1 MGTSFSIPFDT
12 DQRPLLTA
20 WRRRSMMEQE
30 ADVKKFLLMG
40 TLAVLLIGCS
50 MSPPSVQP
58 ESAPAP
64 ADTSGG
70 SSSEQD
76 QRLAFFCTSLD
87 NSPDVQ
93 LSSLEEV
100 WAANNYLRMESC
112 EVTYVGPQPF
122 RPTAE
127 EAAAMEIANSG
138 GADASAGLDAYLTA
152 VELCTR
158 VSDEAG
164 QGGFAERPKEI
175 VRAAA
180 RICPDG
186 PQGKIIQAW
195 ADGTRV
201 GDGRHVVGDSMEP
214 GKYRLE
220 KKRVSAEGEC
230 AWTVAGADGSV
241 IDQKGSSWEQV
252 EVTLENRVVLT
263 SDKCG
268 IWAKID

>member
-1 MGTSFSIPFDT
+1 M
-12 DQRPLLTA
+12 
-20 WRRRSMMEQE
+20 
-30 ADVKKFLLMG
+30 KKFLLIG

-50 MSPPSVQP
+50 VSPPSVQP

-64 ADTSGG
+64 ATTTGG
-70 SSSEQD
+70 SPREQD

-100 WAANNYLRMESC
+100 WAASNYLRMESC
-112 EVTYVGPQPF
+112 DVTYVGPQPF
-122 RPTAE
+122 QPTPD
-127 EAAAMEIANSG
+127 EAAAIEIANSG
-138 GADASAGLDAYLTA
+138 STNASDGLEAYLTA

-158 VSDEAG
+158 VSDETAP
-164 QGGFAERPKEI
+164 GGFAERPKEI
-175 VRAAA
+175 LLAAA

-186 PQGKIIQAW
+186 PQGKIIQGW
-195 ADGTRV
+195 ANGTRI

-220 KKRVSAEGEC
+220 KKMTAPEGEC
-230 AWTVAGADGSV
+230 TWAVAGADGSV
-241 IDQKGSSWEQV
+241 IDQNGSLSEQV
-252 EVTLENRVVLT
+252 ELTLENRVVLT

-268 IWAKID
+268 IWEKID